1 MEKEELSLVDIF
13 KIFLRRWFILL
24 VALVIGLGT
33 GVSIAAIKNANNDY
47 YGATVMFYV
56 NPTKETTDS
65 SLPVYGSY
73 ADSITDT
80 MVVLLESE
88 FFAHEILSAMENA
101 PEAEIDGK
109 VNPEYEELLHKIQE
123 STSFTNKSNSDNKT
137 NNVFYVTISVLNDKQ
152 FAETLLTCIQ
162 GEMIDGERKNGVM
175 ESFVEENM
183 PVPSG
188 YDSTRCI
195 SITKINQIIQTNEGV
210 ILKEMVKYV
219 LLCGAITF
227 VVGCVIAIF
236 VDKAKNNETYA
247 D

>member
-56 NPTKETTDS
+56 NPTKESTDS

-73 ADSITDT
+73 ADTITDT

-88 FFAHEILSAMENA
+88 FFAHEVLSAMENP
-101 PEAEIDGK
+101 PETEIDGQ
-109 VNPEYEELLHKIQE
+109 VNPEYEQLLHRIQE
-123 STSFTNKSNSDNKT
+123 ATSFTNKSNTENKT

-152 FAETLLTCIQ
+152 FAETLLVCIQ
-162 GEMIDGERKNGVM
+162 EKLV
-175 ESFVEENM
+175 SFVEENM

-195 SITKINQIIQTNEGV
+195 SITTINQIVQTNEGI
-210 ILKEMVKYV
+210 ILKEMVKYG
-219 LLCGAITF
+219 LLCGAISF

-236 VDKAKNNETYA
+236 VDKAKNNQTYA